1 MQLEGGDNGKMGGWY
16 SSRGG
21 NLRCTHT
28 HSVFHQFRHGELTL
42 QLRFAEREVPQI
54 SKQAKIFAKV
64 KVEEKRRDSFSLPDF
79 FA

>member
-1 MQLEGGDNGKMGGWY
+1 MGKWVVGIPHVEAI
-16 SSRGG
+16 
-21 NLRCTHT
+21 CAAHT

-42 QLRFAEREVPQI
+42 QLRFAEREVPEI

-64 KVEEKRRDSFSLPDF
+64 KEEEKMAAKGFCF